1 MEKKRLV
8 QYLMVLVLAFSI
20 FFIVLVAYTMKTVF
34 ITIEKSNQ
42 ELIKEQCEN
51 SVCECRQGD
60 I

>member
-1 MEKKRLV
+1 MERKRLV

-42 ELIKEQCEN
+42 EAIKEQCKD
-51 SVCECRQGD
+51 SICECR
-60 I
+60 